1 MACFLDSLD
10 KLFVTESAN
19 VSDRLL
25 MRAVTTE
32 HCDSF
37 NLLVNRNRAYDVA
50 IVATEASSTA
60 AVTVP
65 SKGKFHMLAHSFS
78 WKFVIGVN
86 LRDFEGWI
94 VVFETHIID
103 LY

>member
-1 MACFLDSLD
+1 M
-10 KLFVTESAN
+10 TESAN
-19 VSDRLL
+19 VGDRLL
-25 MRAVTTE
+25 MGAVTTE

-37 NLLVNRNRAYDVA
+37 NLLVDRNRAYDVA
-50 IVATEASSTA
+50 IITAEASSTA
-60 AVTVP
+60 TVTIP
-65 SKGKFHMLAHSFS
+65 SEGKFHMLAHSFS
-78 WKFVIGVN
+78 WKFVVGVN